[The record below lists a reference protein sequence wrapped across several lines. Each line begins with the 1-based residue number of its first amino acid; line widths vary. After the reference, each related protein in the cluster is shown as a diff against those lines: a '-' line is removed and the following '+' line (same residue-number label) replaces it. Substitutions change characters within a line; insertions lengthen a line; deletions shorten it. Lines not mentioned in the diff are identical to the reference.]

1 MILNLGSIVFSNAH
15 AWILQNDNVV
25 ELLTTENYTDII
37 PTEPRLVLKYTC
49 HLIGYFDG
57 SFGYSFTVNNKD
69 TYKTHDEI
77 ENNRYR
83 LTIPITAEYD
93 YVVVNLNNASSNV
106 PKGGYWSNTSPDD
119 TFVRF
124 FCDLTFN
131 ENEIITIGRA
141 NGSMDKLNLTIDFYK
156 Y

>member
-1 MILNLGSIVFSNAH
+1 MFSNAH
-15 AWILQNDNVV
+15 TWILQNDNVV

-37 PTEPRLVLKYTC
+37 PTKPRLVLKYTC
-49 HLIGYFDG
+49 HLIGHFDG

-69 TYKTHDEI
+69 TYKTHDKI
-77 ENNRYR
+77 EFNRYK

-93 YVVVNLNNASSNV
+93 YVVVNVSSRSSNV
-106 PKGGYWSNTSPDD
+106 PKGGYWSTVLNAA
-119 TFVRF
+119 F

-131 ENEIITIGRA
+131 ENEIITIG
-141 NGSMDKLNLTIDFYK
+141 GTSDSLNTLDLTIDFYK

>member
-1 MILNLGSIVFSNAH
+1 MGSIVFSNAH
-15 AWILQNDNVV
+15 AWILQNGNVV

-49 HLIGYFDG
+49 YLSGHFDG
-57 SFGYSFTVNNKD
+57 SFGYSFTINNKD
-69 TYKTHDEI
+69 TYKTHDKI
-77 ENNRYR
+77 ETSRYK

-93 YVVVNLNNASSNV
+93 YVVVNASNVSSNV
-106 PKGGYWSNTSPDD
+106 PKGGYWSTKPNAA
-119 TFVRF
+119 F

-131 ENEIITIGRA
+131 ENEIITIGGTHQS
-141 NGSMDKLNLTIDFYK
+141 NITSNLTIDFYK